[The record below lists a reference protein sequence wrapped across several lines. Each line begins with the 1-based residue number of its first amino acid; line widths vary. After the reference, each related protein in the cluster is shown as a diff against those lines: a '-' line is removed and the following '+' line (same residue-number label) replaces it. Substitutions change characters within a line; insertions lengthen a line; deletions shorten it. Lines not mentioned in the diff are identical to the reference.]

1 MALKEREI
9 RNRRY
14 NTGTTAKQVVM
25 VWACVAKKDDD
36 WVKKCMED
44 EVEGPGPRGR
54 PQRTWR
60 EVAEKDCQARKLN
73 KEDSMDRT
81 RWRKLIKDV

>member
-9 RNRRY
+9 RNRRH

-54 PQRTWR
+54 TTEDLERG
-60 EVAEKDCQARKLN
+60 CRKGL
-73 KEDSMDRT
+73 SST
-81 RWRKLIKDV
+81 